1 MTVWG
6 DGYQINRQRMILSMS
21 QHIARLPSY
30 NSKPISPFMWMI
42 IYTFV
47 L

>member
-21 QHIARLPSY
+21 QRIAHVCQVITQNQSAL
-30 NSKPISPFMWMI
+30 
-42 IYTFV
+42 
-47 L
+47 LCG